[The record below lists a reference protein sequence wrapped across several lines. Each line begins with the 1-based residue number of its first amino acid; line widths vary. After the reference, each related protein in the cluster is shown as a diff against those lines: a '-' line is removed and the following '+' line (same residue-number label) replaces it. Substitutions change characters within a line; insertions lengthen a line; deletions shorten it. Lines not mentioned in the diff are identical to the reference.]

1 MMLAVFFLYGNL
13 MMMRVLLSSQEE
25 DYFGYL

>member
-1 MMLAVFFLYGNL
+1 MMLAVFLYGNL
-13 MMMRVLLSSQEE
+13 MMMRVLLSSQGE